1 MIKGGNDMIYA
12 SNRALTFDAWLDLG
26 LLFALVAFVVCYIV
40 YALVVRKVLCQHR
53 LIVLTEKQTDTI
65 RKNNK
70 LLVKTLAIAL
80 AIAFVLGI
88 GIIVWNNYGW
98 DIAMKTHTF
107 YKCDAFKAFMEADY
121 EKWYKEGYSYVNEN
135 GDAVVHVPLIPDT
148 EIIFPDED
156 KNETDHYP
164 NKVYKEIKNAKG
176 EVICEYYHNPDLYE
190 DIRFTESADDKM
202 PVTVITMQASY
213 DAKDTYQTVT
223 SALCAL
229 IVIDFISAA
238 VVYIV
243 FSQKQKNKS

>member
-1 MIKGGNDMIYA
+1 MIYA
-12 SNRALTFDAWLDLG
+12 SNRALTFDSWLTLG
-26 LLFALVAFVVCYIV
+26 LLFALVAFVICYIAYV
-40 YALVVRKVLCQHR
+40 LFVRKFLCQQR

-65 RKNNK
+65 KKNNK
-70 LLVKTLAIAL
+70 LLVKTLSIATAIAL
-80 AIAFVLGI
+80 VLGI

-98 DIAMKTHTF
+98 DIAIKTHTF
-107 YKCDAFKAFMEADY
+107 YNCTAFKAFMEADY
-121 EKWYKEGYSYVNEN
+121 EKWYKEGYSYVNKN
-135 GDAVVHVPLIPDT
+135 GDVVVQVPLIPDN
-148 EIIFPDED
+148 EIIFPDEE
-156 KNETDHYP
+156 KNETDYYP
-164 NKVYKEIKNAKG
+164 NKVYKEIRNSNG

-213 DAKDTYQTVT
+213 NARDTYQTVD

-238 VVYIV
+238 VIYIV